1 MKQNITVQIPH
12 DWLEGV
18 PEEELLLK
26 HIFRLGVH
34 QYKVERAL
42 QLYCDGV
49 GSLGYIAE
57 QLGLEK
63 QALIREARLHNIE
76 PEFSEQTIQE
86 ELAE

>member
-49 GSLGYIAE
+49 GSLGYISE
-57 QLGLEK
+57 QL
-63 QALIREARLHNIE
+63 
-76 PEFSEQTIQE
+76 
-86 ELAE
+86 